1 MLAQSLKLIFL
12 GKLILEPF
20 SRDILEKKFLPAPG
34 FEPTTF
40 WVKSSCLFFSLCVDP
55 KTLLRYF
62 FFRSVVC
69 CSLKQKIKLA
79 GMKFFEKLPTLSSD
93 RDVPGAR
100 RALWRATTTTT
111 VSTTTT
117 TPPPTP
123 ITAIIRSPDDRLF
136 IFRLRILFRDISCA
150 KYRRE
155 LVCST

>member
-40 WVKSSCLFFSLCVDP
+40 WVKSSCLFFSLCVDCWSE
-55 KTLLRYF
+55 KHFYAIF

-111 VSTTTT
+111 
-117 TPPPTP
+117 TPPPAP
-123 ITAIIRSPDDRLF
+123 ITAIIRSPDDILF
-136 IFRLRILFRDISCA
+136 ILGLESSLGISCA
-150 KYRRE
+150 KYSRE
-155 LVCST
+155 LVCSTW